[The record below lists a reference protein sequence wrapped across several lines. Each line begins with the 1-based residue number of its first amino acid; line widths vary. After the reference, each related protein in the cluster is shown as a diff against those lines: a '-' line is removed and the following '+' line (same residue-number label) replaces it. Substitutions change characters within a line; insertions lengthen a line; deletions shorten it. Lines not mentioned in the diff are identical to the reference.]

1 MTLPKVVF
9 VTKYKDSDGKAYLSA
24 ETDVAGLFN
33 DDGPIVVGKYV
44 LQSTRKVRKTVVP
57 A

>member
-1 MTLPKVVF
+1 MALPKVVF
-9 VTKYKDSDGKAYLSA
+9 VTECKDSNGEKYLDANTDAA
-24 ETDVAGLFN
+24 ELFN

-44 LQSTRKVRKTVVP
+44 LESARKLRKKVVE